1 MINLNNL
8 ITHLIKLLGL
18 YPMSCSFLLNFFS
31 DSAHATWYCVHIRKT
46 LHSHINEIPS
56 EIQSMERSYQYM
68 NNEYLTFLLN
78 TSISQHVVEQ
88 NVQLQLRV
96 PEAVSIK

>member
-1 MINLNNL
+1 M
-8 ITHLIKLLGL
+8 
-18 YPMSCSFLLNFFS
+18 
-31 DSAHATWYCVHIRKT
+31 
-46 LHSHINEIPS
+46 EI
-56 EIQSMERSYQYM
+56 SYQYM